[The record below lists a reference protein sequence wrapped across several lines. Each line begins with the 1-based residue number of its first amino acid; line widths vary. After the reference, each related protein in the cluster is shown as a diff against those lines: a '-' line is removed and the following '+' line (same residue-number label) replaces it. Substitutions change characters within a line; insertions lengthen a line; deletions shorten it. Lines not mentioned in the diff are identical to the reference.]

1 MKSNVGMGDRVVRMF
16 LGVSIAM
23 LLVFQNSIWAL
34 VGLIPFVTGIVGFCP
49 LYTLMGINTDIE
61 KQKA

>member
-23 LLVFQNSIWAL
+23 MLVFQNSIWAL
-34 VGLIPFVTGIVGFCP
+34 VGLIPFVTGIVGVCP
-49 LYTLMGINTDIE
+49 LYNLMGINTSED
-61 KQKA
+61 KQQA

>member
-23 LLVFQNSIWAL
+23 MLVFQNSIWAL
-34 VGLIPFVTGIVGFCP
+34 IGLIPFVTGIIGVCP
-49 LYTLMGINTDIE
+49 LYSLMGINTSTDN
-61 KQKA
+61 QQA